1 MRVERRAILVREGT
15 LGAVATVAALALFP
29 QAFGALPDPDTRGSK
44 CNVDPTI
51 NRVDVVLASK
61 TPEQFTAALLNNPA
75 YRALVGDVTYL
86 GTSVP
91 TFPGTVALA
100 FPPLDDP
107 VLVIAQLRASGEFKE
122 IDQVGFACFATPP
135 PSFLGTAVEYYNT
148 ALDHYF
154 LTPDRKEQAA
164 IDSGAVGA
172 TWVRTGKTFPV
183 ILGPG
188 CPIAREDGLHWVY
201 RFAGEPNI
209 GPSSHFFT
217 VSQDECAVVRDRADW
232 HWVFEGVSFWASE
245 PVDGA
250 CQTYMQTLY
259 RAYNNGKGGEPNH
272 RYATDHTVIDTMVAQ
287 GWADEGVAMCVP
299 PGP

>member
-1 MRVERRAILVREGT
+1 MKDRIVMTLCKRHTGT
-15 LGAVATVAALALFP
+15 LVAGALMLFLTN
-29 QAFGALPDPDTRGSK
+29 AFGQADGERGSK

-51 NRVDVVLASK
+51 NRVDVALASK
-61 TPEQFTAALLNNPA
+61 TPEQFQAALATDPA

-86 GTSVP
+86 GTTAP

-107 VLVIAQLRASGEFKE
+107 VLVIAQLRASGEFKG
-122 IDQVGFACFATPP
+122 IFPGGWACFATPP
-135 PSFLGTAVEYYNT
+135 PNAYGTAVEYYNT

-154 LTPDRKEQAA
+154 FTPDKKEQAA
-164 IDSGAVGA
+164 IDAGAVGA

-183 ILGPG
+183 VIGPG
-188 CPIAREDGLHWVY
+188 CRIATEGGLHWVY
-201 RFAGEPNI
+201 RFAGEPNV
-209 GPSSHFFT
+209 GPNSHFFT
-217 VSQDECAVVRDRADW
+217 VSQDECAVVRDRTDW

-250 CQTYMQTLY
+250 CGINMQSLH
-259 RAYNNGKGGEPNH
+259 RAYNNGKGGSPNH
-272 RYATDHTVIDTMVAQ
+272 RYATDQATIDTMVAQ
-287 GWADEGVAMCVP
+287 GWIDEGVAICVP